1 MHNEYRLK
9 GVGAKNNK
17 INNFVY
23 EHYYWM
29 INKMLFREELK
40 PNLNSQSNSIGVC
53 NTHLLCTSST
63 L

>member
-23 EHYYWM
+23 EHYYWV

-40 PNLNSQSNSIGVC
+40 PNLNS
-53 NTHLLCTSST
+53 
-63 L
+63 